1 MAAICPAAAL
11 LVRAKLAG
19 LETPLTLAVTVKL
32 PGVAFAVKAADVAT
46 PEPLVMA
53 VVTPP
58 ANVPEAP
65 VAGAVNVTVTPAIP
79 LPFDVV
85 TVAINRFVKA
95 VLTVALC
102 GVPPVACMED
112 GVGD

>member
-1 MAAICPAAAL
+1 MAPICPVAAL
-11 LVRAKLAG
+11 LVRAKLAV
-19 LETPLTLAVTVKL
+19 LEMPLTPAVTVKL
-32 PGVAFAVKAADVAT
+32 PGVAFAVKTGDVAT
-46 PEPLVMA
+46 PELLVVA
-53 VVTPP
+53 VGTPP

-65 VAGAVNVTVTPAIP
+65 LAGALNATVTPAIP

-85 TVAINRFVKA
+85 TVATNRFAKA

-112 GVGD
+112 GIGD